1 MTRTIFSQGARLAAA
16 AAFGAALFAGGA
28 VAQNAETTTEAADEA
43 PAVDPEVVQA
53 VKDMGAKLRELPA
66 FSIKAALLWE
76 EVFESGEKTAVIEQV
91 RIDADPPHGLR
102 IERFSEERSRI
113 FYFNGEKA
121 TLWSP
126 KIRYYADAEFKGTIA
141 EMIAFASEKHD
152 LELPLADLFLWGTES
167 DDFDAITAARY
178 VGQTLMGDRVCD
190 HYAFRQEDID
200 WQIWIEDV
208 EALLPCGYMIVDKT
222 DDAHPIFQAT
232 VTVTPKT
239 EFADQRFTFAPP
251 EESQRITFATA
262 EDMTAKD
269 KK

>member
-1 MTRTIFSQGARLAAA
+1 MIRTIFSQGARLAAA
-16 AAFGAALFAGGA
+16 AALGASLFAGGA
-28 VAQNAETTTEAADEA
+28 IAQTAETTDEP
-43 PAVDPEVVQA
+43 PAIDPEAVQA

-66 FSIKAALLWE
+66 FSIKATLLWE

-102 IERFSEERSRI
+102 VERFSAERSRI

-126 KIRYYADAEFKGTIA
+126 EIRYYTDVDFKGTIA
-141 EMIAFASEKHD
+141 EMIAFAAEKHD
-152 LELPLADLFLWGTES
+152 LELPLADLFLWGAVS
-167 DDFDAITAARY
+167 DDFEAVTAARY

-190 HYAFRQEDID
+190 QYAFRQEDID

-222 DDAHPIFQAT
+222 DEARPIFEAT
-232 VTVTPKT
+232 ITMTPET
-239 EFADQRFTFAPP
+239 EFADQRFTFTPP
-251 EESQRITFATA
+251 EDSQRIPFATA
-262 EDMTAKD
+262 EDMKAEE